1 MTALVMGIAPKHRD
15 GKAVAQDDAE
25 PKKAKWVRPKDAPRT
40 DDHAPTEIVKGP
52 WTKEEDETLK
62 RLVNDNSTNWS
73 LIATHMGQRNSKQ
86 CREHWLNHLNP
97 NIRKGK
103 WTANEEEIFLEA
115 HRRLGN
121 AWSEIA
127 KLLPGRS
134 DNSIKN
140 HWNSALR
147 RMGPASSVRKHPTTE
162 KGTNDVELERKRKA
176 SEALEKYAKE
186 YTAARGGKL
195 KRKSSRSDGPDGSRS
210 SADSPSREGSGS
222 QASATPRSRDGKGKG
237 RTKASPRKRTK
248 SGDGGRKKKKA
259 GNLKVAVGDE
269 DTRVGDS
276 SGDFSS
282 DSSFGWLNSP
292 FNSDPDEGA
301 AKAPVANFWQESPLQ
316 LGDSAPAGLE
326 GHFSPVTPLPQDT
339 RAGAAAAEASAERPE
354 GAAAAAAPAGDGRDG
369 AAAEAARGGGD
380 SPARSDSGESDTSS
394 GMSLSDNESDADPE
408 LCIIGRAMRRHKGVS
423 PPWSDAASGDSPPNL
438 QEVGGT
444 DVCDYKELSSGCKGE
459 DLYAELLQVRLPSSP
474 LPSFPPLLWTTN
486 PGAERVSVCRQRAW
500 ILCGRTE

>member
-1 MTALVMGIAPKHRD
+1 MELELD
-15 GKAVAQDDAE
+15 GRE
-25 PKKAKWVRPKDAPRT
+25 MDAPT
-40 DDHAPTEIVKGP
+40 TINPTATEEISKGP

-62 RLVNDNSTNWS
+62 RLVKDNNVAKTTKWS
-73 LIATHMGQRNSKQ
+73 LIATHMRQRNSKQ
-86 CREHWLNHLNP
+86 CRERWLNHLNP
-97 NIRKGK
+97 NIRKGE